1 MGSTSLD
8 GEWEATA
15 FAALKDPRSDE
26 YDSTIMHELRN
37 YNARFA
43 TTPGFEKLRL
53 HLFKAVLL
61 TESGGPSS
69 IEWTCRPMQIG
80 NPGDPGYDVLREHQ
94 ENPNIIMSRAL
105 QRDIATKSIDHPIL
119 NIRAGIALVLTKAAR
134 FRCRSEV
141 DSFDHRTYTHVV
153 VEGESLFQISEAE
166 HTTAQELK
174 ESNPELSKTLH
185 AGQRLRFRRAHIVT
199 EIAGWR
205 DIDVEFLANRYNG
218 DGDPEYSSKVSYL
231 LEKLA

>member
-1 MGSTSLD
+1 MALD
-8 GEWEATA
+8 DEWEATA
-15 FAALKDPRSDE
+15 VAALKDPRSDE
-26 YDSTIMHELRN
+26 YDSTILDELRN
-37 YNARFA
+37 YNTRFA
-43 TTPGFEKLRL
+43 ATSGFEKLRL
-53 HLFKAVLL
+53 DLFEAVLL
-61 TESGGPSS
+61 TESGGPSN

-94 ENPNIIMSRAL
+94 ENSDIIMSRAL

-119 NIRAGIALVLTKAAR
+119 NIRAGLALVLTKAAR

-141 DSFDHRTYTHVV
+141 EPFDHRTYTHVV

-174 ESNPELSKTLH
+174 DSNPELSKTLH

-205 DIDVEFLANRYNG
+205 DVDAGFLANRFNG

-231 LEKLA
+231 LEKRA

>member
-1 MGSTSLD
+1 MALD

-15 FAALKDPRSDE
+15 VAALKDPRSDE
-26 YDSTIMHELRN
+26 YDSTILDELRN

-43 TTPGFEKLRL
+43 TTPGFEKLRM

-94 ENPNIIMSRAL
+94 ENSNIIMSRAL

-134 FRCRSEV
+134 FSCRSDADPSV
-141 DSFDHRTYTHVV
+141 TALTHTS
-153 VEGESLFQISEAE
+153 SLRASRCSRSAKLNTRLSRNSRKAIQSSARLCTRVSAFTSVALIS
-166 HTTAQELK
+166 
-174 ESNPELSKTLH
+174 
-185 AGQRLRFRRAHIVT
+185 
-199 EIAGWR
+199 
-205 DIDVEFLANRYNG
+205 
-218 DGDPEYSSKVSYL
+218 
-231 LEKLA
+231 

>member
-1 MGSTSLD
+1 MALD

-15 FAALKDPRSDE
+15 VAALKDPRSDE
-26 YDSTIMHELRN
+26 YDSTILDELRN

-43 TTPGFEKLRL
+43 ATPGFEKLRL

-94 ENPNIIMSRAL
+94 ENSNIIMSCAL

-134 FRCRSEV
+134 FSCRS
-141 DSFDHRTYTHVV
+141 DADPSDHRTYTHVV
-153 VEGESLFQISEAE
+153 VEGESLFEISEAE
-166 HTTAQELK
+166 HTTVQELK

-185 AGQRLRFRRAHIVT
+185 QGQRLRFRRAHIVT